1 MQLKQRADLLKNTK
15 SSDHHVLA
23 EDTLT
28 VRYQGERP
36 LGSRASLSDHMLVRL
51 TQGSSTGHGSALSR
65 VAAVYRHFLDDQAI
79 DAIDWPPI
87 YPDLDSVQHLWGIM
101 YLCSHR
107 LVWSWPGCLNPGLGG
122 DPQAIW
128 AYISSSG
135 ACPDGV
141 EGTRRHWAKHAAE
154 TDEFSENWGWL
165 WTQPSVTLLYGHS

>member
-51 TQGSSTGHGSALSR
+51 TQGSSTSHGSALSR

-122 DPQAIW
+122 DPQAI
-128 AYISSSG
+128 
-135 ACPDGV
+135 
-141 EGTRRHWAKHAAE
+141 
-154 TDEFSENWGWL
+154 
-165 WTQPSVTLLYGHS
+165 